1 MSGVVSAED
10 VRAEAR
16 RRVRYLFFSVDVPC
30 EQLLGEYQHAY
41 QLRCNELEAA
51 EARIAELEEAL
62 ERIMG
67 KNPRRFLNVSRYRAA
82 IIKIARAVLHP
93 EKQER

>member
-62 ERIMG
+62 EAMMPGRLGSELAYMT
-67 KNPRRFLNVSRYRAA
+67 NPLYHACVH
-82 IIKIARAVLHP
+82 IARAAL
-93 EKQER
+93 EKR